1 MRSPGR
7 ASSDLYS
14 DFFAREARRAHNI
27 REKEKIADAKCTF
40 KPTIPQSKFLDN
52 ISNIPVE
59 DRTF

>member
-27 REKEKIADAKCTF
+27 REKEKIADAK
-40 KPTIPQSKFLDN
+40 
-52 ISNIPVE
+52 
-59 DRTF
+59 